1 MRAGGAGGCTV
12 KEMLGELHKQILD
25 TLWRPGL
32 PARTGVFAIVD
43 GARDERIFGAV
54 DGTYQ
59 TKECLYTGD
68 LPWQMQMTA
77 PYLVELAREER
88 FTRFL
93 LENGWGNSWGL
104 FLRTETGFKQLRRHL
119 RQFLRVRSEDGK
131 RLLFRYYDPRV
142 LRVYLPTCRPAELET
157 FFGPI
162 DAFLTEGEDP
172 AEMIEFRREGM
183 GLVQSAGKFVVC

>member
-1 MRAGGAGGCTV
+1 MP
-12 KEMLGELHKQILD
+12 GELHKRILD
-25 TLWRPGL
+25 ALWRPGL
-32 PARTGVFAIVD
+32 SARTGVFAIVD

-59 TKECLYTGD
+59 PKECLYTGD
-68 LPWQMQMTA
+68 FPWQMKMTA
-77 PYLVELAREER
+77 PYLVELARDDR

-93 LENGWGNSWGL
+93 LDKGWGNSWGS
-104 FLRTETGFKQLRRHL
+104 FLRTGTGLKQLRRHL

-131 RLLFRYYDPRV
+131 RLIFRYYDPRV

-162 DAFLTEGEDP
+162 DAFVTEGEDRS
-172 AEMIEFRREGM
+172 EVLEFRRDGNS
-183 GLVQSAGKFVVC
+183 LVQSSIVKAGGQPD